1 MSLVSVHLHKRV
13 IPSRS
18 RLLILSFWH
27 LECFSPIERFGSQ
40 SLVGGR
46 SGPISLFILA
56 QTSVDGG
63 RGSLIGWSLP
73 PKPSDAEAHRVFACG
88 SCVVP
93 NLHAVL
99 ALARGHD
106 VARASSNKVVVGGS
120 VTAQTIHRPVG
131 VGETRDGRDE
141 IREVDHWMIPWGLK

>member
-1 MSLVSVHLHKRV
+1 MSVHLHKRV

-46 SGPISLFILA
+46 SEPISLFILA
-56 QTSVDGG
+56 LSSV
-63 RGSLIGWSLP
+63 L
-73 PKPSDAEAHRVFACG
+73 PSDAEAHRVFTSG

-93 NLHAVL
+93 NLHNML
-99 ALARGHD
+99 TLARGYD
-106 VARASSNKVVVGGS
+106 IARASSDKVVVGGS

-131 VGETRDGRDE
+131 VGVARDGRDKVVE
-141 IREVDHWMIPWGLK
+141 INHWMIP